1 MAQEFKP
8 YKLLIDM
15 KQYKIYGF
23 DYGYKTDWIFECK
36 EVEENGLILLI
47 GKFKGYGKKYTFIK
61 NKKDVLLNQ

>member
-1 MAQEFKP
+1 
-8 YKLLIDM
+8 M